1 MNKYIKVVFMLMF
14 TINIFAE
21 YKFPMKNPY
30 VATIV
35 GSSKIMTEGIPEEVP
50 IKDFKVILER
60 SKKVPPNMW
69 FDKGFN
75 FSLSKQKEKA
85 PLIFILSGTGS
96 AYNSIR
102 TKNFQKIFYNAGY
115 HVLTVTS
122 VFNSNFILNVSNS
135 QVPGVLI
142 QDGLDLY
149 NIMGD
154 MLEKVTKE
162 EKVEITDIYLMG
174 YSMGA
179 THSAVLSYLDS
190 QGKDFNF
197 KRVYMV
203 NPSINIYY
211 SATILDNMLA
221 KNIENKDQIVD
232 IIDEVVEVVKKNI
245 SPSDLQITEEG
256 IYSIFEKQELSNKEM
271 ERLIGLVFNLTSIDL
286 NYIVDQ
292 INGTHVYSDTAPEK
306 FSKMYP
312 YFRSINFA
320 NFSDYLNKLAYPYY
334 LKLLGGDL
342 TFNDIVKYGDL
353 RIIKNYLEKEKKI
366 VVVTNE
372 DDFILSG
379 RDKVFIRDVFK
390 ERSLI
395 YPYGGHCGNMFY
407 QTNVDKMLEFLDK
420 GVFNNEL

>member
-1 MNKYIKVVFMLMF
+1 MNKYIKVVFMLIL

-35 GSSKIMTEGIPEEVP
+35 GSSKIMTEGIPNKVP
-50 IKDFKVILER
+50 TKEFKILLER
-60 SKKVPPNMW
+60 SNKVPANMW
-69 FDKGFN
+69 FDKGFK
-75 FSLSKQKEKA
+75 FSLSKQKGKA
-85 PLIFILSGTGS
+85 PLIFVLSGTGS
-96 AYNSIR
+96 AYNSVR

-149 NIMGD
+149 NVMGD
-154 MLEKVTKE
+154 MLKKVKKE
-162 EKVEITDIYLMG
+162 EKIEITDTYLMG

-203 NPSINIYY
+203 NPSINLYY
-211 SATILDNMLA
+211 SATVLDNMLSE
-221 KNIENKDQIVD
+221 NIENKGQIGGV
-232 IIDEVVEVVKKNI
+232 IDEVMDVVKKNI
-245 SPSDLQITEEG
+245 SPSDLQITEES

-292 INGTHVYSDTAPEK
+292 INGTHVYSENTPEK
-306 FSKMYP
+306 FSNMYP
-312 YFRSINFA
+312 YFKSINFA
-320 NFSDYLNKLAYPYY
+320 NFSDYLSKLAYPYY
-334 LKLLGGDL
+334 LQILGGDL
-342 TFNDIVKYGDL
+342 TFNDILKYGDL
-353 RIIKNYLEKEKKI
+353 RIIRSYLEKEDKI
-366 VVVTNE
+366 VAVTNE
-372 DDFILSG
+372 DDFILSV
-379 RDKVFIRDVFK
+379 RDKKFMRDVFK

-407 QTNVDKMLEFLDK
+407 QTNVDKMLEFLEK

>member
-1 MNKYIKVVFMLMF
+1 MNKYIKVVFMLIL

-35 GSSKIMTEGIPEEVP
+35 GSSKIMTEGIPNKVP
-50 IKDFKVILER
+50 TKEFKILLER
-60 SKKVPPNMW
+60 SNKVPANMW
-69 FDKGFN
+69 FDKGFK
-75 FSLSKQKEKA
+75 FSLSKQKGKA
-85 PLIFILSGTGS
+85 PLIFVLSGTGS
-96 AYNSIR
+96 AYNSVR

-149 NIMGD
+149 NVMGD
-154 MLEKVTKE
+154 MLKKVKKE
-162 EKVEITDIYLMG
+162 EKIEITDTYLMG

-203 NPSINIYY
+203 NPSINLYY
-211 SATILDNMLA
+211 SATVLDNMLSE
-221 KNIENKDQIVD
+221 NIENKGQIGGV
-232 IIDEVVEVVKKNI
+232 IDEVMDVVKKNI
-245 SPSDLQITEEG
+245 SPSDLQITEES

-271 ERLIGLVFNLTSIDL
+271 KRLIGLAFNLTSIDL

-292 INGTHVYSDTAPEK
+292 INGTHVYSENTPEK
-306 FSKMYP
+306 FSNMYP
-312 YFRSINFA
+312 YFKSINFA
-320 NFSDYLNKLAYPYY
+320 NFSDYLSKLAYPYY
-334 LKLLGGDL
+334 LQILGGNL
-342 TFNDIVKYGDL
+342 TFNDILKYGDL
-353 RIIKNYLEKEKKI
+353 RIIRSYLEKEDKI

-372 DDFILSG
+372 DDFILSV
-379 RDKVFIRDVFK
+379 RDKKFMRDVFK

-407 QTNVDKMLEFLDK
+407 QTNVDKMLEFLEK

>member
-1 MNKYIKVVFMLMF
+1 MNKYIKVVFMLIL

-35 GSSKIMTEGIPEEVP
+35 GSSKIMTEGIPNKVP
-50 IKDFKVILER
+50 TKEFKILLER
-60 SKKVPPNMW
+60 SNKVPANMW
-69 FDKGFN
+69 FDKGFK
-75 FSLSKQKEKA
+75 FSLSKQKGKA
-85 PLIFILSGTGS
+85 PLIFVLSGTGS
-96 AYNSIR
+96 AYNSVR

-149 NIMGD
+149 NVMGD
-154 MLEKVTKE
+154 MLKKVKKE
-162 EKVEITDIYLMG
+162 EKIEITDTYLMG

-203 NPSINIYY
+203 NPSINLYY
-211 SATILDNMLA
+211 SATVLDNMLSE
-221 KNIENKDQIVD
+221 NIENKGQIGGV
-232 IIDEVVEVVKKNI
+232 IDEVMDVVKKNI
-245 SPSDLQITEEG
+245 SPSDLQITEES

-271 ERLIGLVFNLTSIDL
+271 KRLIGLAFNLTSIDL

-292 INGTHVYSDTAPEK
+292 INGTHVYSENTPEK
-306 FSKMYP
+306 FSNMYP
-312 YFRSINFA
+312 YFKSINFA
-320 NFSDYLNKLAYPYY
+320 NFSDYLSKLAYPYY
-334 LKLLGGDL
+334 LQILGGNL
-342 TFNDIVKYGDL
+342 TFNDILKYGDL
-353 RIIKNYLEKEKKI
+353 RIIRSYLEKEDKI
-366 VVVTNE
+366 VAVTNE
-372 DDFILSG
+372 DDFILSV
-379 RDKVFIRDVFK
+379 RDKKFMRDVFK

-407 QTNVDKMLEFLDK
+407 QTNVDKMLEFLEK

>member
-1 MNKYIKVVFMLMF
+1 MNKYIKIVFMLIL

-35 GSSKIMTEGIPEEVP
+35 GSSKIMTEGIPNEVP
-50 IKDFKVILER
+50 TKEFKILLER
-60 SKKVPPNMW
+60 SNKVPANMW
-69 FDKGFN
+69 FDKGFK
-75 FSLSKQKEKA
+75 FSLSKQKGKA
-85 PLIFILSGTGS
+85 PLIFVLSGTGS
-96 AYNSIR
+96 AYNSVR

-142 QDGLDLY
+142 KDGLDLY
-149 NIMGD
+149 NVMGD
-154 MLEKVTKE
+154 MLKKVKKE
-162 EKVEITDIYLMG
+162 EKIEITDTYLMG

-203 NPSINIYY
+203 NPSINLYY
-211 SATILDNMLA
+211 SATVLDNMLSE
-221 KNIENKDQIVD
+221 NIENKGQIGGV
-232 IIDEVVEVVKKNI
+232 IDEVMDVVKKNI
-245 SPSDLQITEEG
+245 SPSDLQITEES

-271 ERLIGLVFNLTSIDL
+271 ERLIGLAFNLTSIDL

-292 INGTHVYSDTAPEK
+292 INGTHVYSENTPEK
-306 FSKMYP
+306 FSNMYP
-312 YFRSINFA
+312 YFKSINFA
-320 NFSDYLNKLAYPYY
+320 NFSDYLSKLAYPYY
-334 LKLLGGDL
+334 LQILGGDL
-342 TFNDIVKYGDL
+342 TFNDILKYGDL
-353 RIIKNYLEKEKKI
+353 RIIRSYLEKEDKI
-366 VVVTNE
+366 VAVTNE
-372 DDFILSG
+372 DDFILSV
-379 RDKVFIRDVFK
+379 RDKKFMRDVFK

-407 QTNVDKMLEFLDK
+407 QTNVDKMLEFLEK

>member
-1 MNKYIKVVFMLMF
+1 MSKYLKVVLMF
-14 TINIFAE
+14 ILTVNVFAE
-21 YKFPMKNPY
+21 YDFPFKNPY

-35 GSSKIMTEGIPEEVP
+35 GSSQIMTKGIPEEVP
-50 IKDFKVILER
+50 TKDFKILLER
-60 SKKVPPNMW
+60 SKNVPANMW

-75 FSLSKQKEKA
+75 FSLSKQKGKA
-85 PLIFILSGTGS
+85 PLIFVLSGTGS
-96 AYNSIR
+96 AYNATR

-135 QVPGVLI
+135 KVPGILI

-154 MLEKVTKE
+154 MLDKVKE
-162 EKVEITDIYLMG
+162 EEKIEVGDIYLMG

-190 QGKDFNF
+190 VGKDFNF

-203 NPSINIYY
+203 NPSINLYH
-211 SATILDNMLA
+211 SATVLDNMLD
-221 KNIENKDQIVD
+221 KNIENKGDIVK
-232 IIDEVVEVVKKNI
+232 IIDEVMNAIKKNV

-256 IYSIFEKQELSNKEM
+256 IYSIFEKQQLSDKEM
-271 ERLIGLVFNLTSIDL
+271 QRLIGLAFNLTSIDL

-292 INGTHVYSDTAPEK
+292 ISGMHVYSNTHPGK
-306 FSKMYP
+306 FTEMYP
-312 YFRSINFA
+312 YFESINFA
-320 NFSDYLNKLAYPYY
+320 NFSNYLNKLAYPYY
-334 LKLLGGDL
+334 LKVLGGNL
-342 TFNDIVKYGDL
+342 TFNDMLKYGDL
-353 RIIKNYLEKEKKI
+353 NIIKKYLENENKI
-366 VVVTNE
+366 VAVTNE
-372 DDFILSG
+372 DDFILSSKD
-379 RDKVFIRDVFK
+379 RLFIKDVFK

-395 YPYGGHCGNMFY
+395 YPDGGHCGNMFY
-407 QTNVDKMLEFLDK
+407 QTNVEKMLQFLQT